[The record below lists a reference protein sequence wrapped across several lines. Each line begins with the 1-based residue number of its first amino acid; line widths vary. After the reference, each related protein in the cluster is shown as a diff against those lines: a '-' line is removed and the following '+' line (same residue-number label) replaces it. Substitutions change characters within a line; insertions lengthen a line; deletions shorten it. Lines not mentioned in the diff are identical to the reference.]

1 MPGLAHGRYANDTLR
16 RCGHG
21 VLKAISYRAWLVAVK
36 QKRGAVHELYTA
48 SLARTGDEVHA
59 RLNTQRKILHTL
71 LVLWERGREFDAK
84 RFLGTEAQPTA
95 KAQCG

>member
-1 MPGLAHGRYANDTLR
+1 
-16 RCGHG
+16 
-21 VLKAISYRAWLVAVK
+21 VK
-36 QKRGAVHELYTA
+36 QKRGAAHEFYAA
-48 SLARTGDEVHA
+48 SLDRTGDETHA

-71 LVLWERGREFDAK
+71 LVLWQSGREFDPK